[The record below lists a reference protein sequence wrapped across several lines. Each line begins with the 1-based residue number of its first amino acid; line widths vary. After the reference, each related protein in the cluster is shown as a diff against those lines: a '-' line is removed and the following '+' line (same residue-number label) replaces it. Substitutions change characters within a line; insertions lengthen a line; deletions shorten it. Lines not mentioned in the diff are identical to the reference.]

1 MGLQNFPGK
10 LHNIIPSMGL
20 QNFPGKLH
28 NIIYPQWV
36 YNVSLENFITSYPQW
51 VYNVPGKLLNI
62 IPTMENFIF
71 HTLQMGL
78 CLWKNLKFAHLTNG
92 FVSLEKSHISNLN
105 QKTGKFADR

>member
-20 QNFPGKLH
+20 QNFPGNLH
-28 NIIYPQWV
+28 NIIPSMGLQCPWKISEHH
-36 YNVSLENFITSYPQW
+36 NPQW
-51 VYNVPGKLLNI
+51 VYNVPGKLHNI